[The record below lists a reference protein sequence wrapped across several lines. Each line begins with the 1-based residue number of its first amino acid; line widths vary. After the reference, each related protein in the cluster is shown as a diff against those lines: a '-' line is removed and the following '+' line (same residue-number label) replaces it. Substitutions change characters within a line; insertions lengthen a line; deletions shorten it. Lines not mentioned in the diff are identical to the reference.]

1 MKLNSCKIDLK
12 TKLKF
17 KTENRIKGKR
27 IKLKKR
33 KSLLEPSRPTKQ
45 AQHRARQA
53 AGHTISV

>member
-27 IKLKKR
+27 IKLKKG
-33 KSLLEPSRPTKQ
+33 K
-45 AQHRARQA
+45 AY
-53 AGHTISV
+53 